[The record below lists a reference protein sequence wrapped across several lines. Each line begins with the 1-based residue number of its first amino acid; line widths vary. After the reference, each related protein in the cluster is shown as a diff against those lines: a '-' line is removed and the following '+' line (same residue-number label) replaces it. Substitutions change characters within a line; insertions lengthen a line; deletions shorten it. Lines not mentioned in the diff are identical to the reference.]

1 MTEERWA
8 GVSMDPAE
16 LWKRWYETS
25 MGVWS
30 NVLQQGQ
37 RNYADP
43 YGLYRQWFE
52 TVQDLQESVTG
63 ADAGLAKSF
72 NGASSGV
79 AAALPSAAQQEL
91 WGKFFDAT
99 VESWQKSIG
108 LGQETVDL
116 TPRWLEMLE
125 QARNNLLSL
134 ESFPKDP
141 LEFAVQWYNA
151 TNGPFGEFVQDVVER
166 EEFLE
171 ASSRWM
177 QNYASLYRIFSRQS
191 EEYLRNLQIPVRSDI
206 SRIAGLIVALEDKVD
221 RIEEA
226 FEDFEDGY
234 AKPATAEEVG
244 ELDKR
249 PRPRRRQARPAAHG
263 ARKRPGREWR
273 LGRSG
278 GDPGHRRRPAQ
289 GARARRRPRR
299 GKRDRGRRPDHGR
312 RRPAEGRQLDD
323 GDRQLRRAAH
333 LGRADRRAVG
343 RTELLR

>member
-1 MTEERWA
+1 
-8 GVSMDPAE
+8 MDPAE

-249 PRPRRRQARPAAHG
+249 LDRVEGKLDRLLTALENGPAENGGSG
-263 ARKRPGREWR
+263 A
-273 LGRSG
+273 
-278 GDPGHRRRPAQ
+278 PAEIR
-289 GARARRRPRR
+289 ATDAARRKAREL
-299 GKRDRGRRPDHGR
+299 GVDLAAVSGTGAGGQITVEDV
-312 RRPAEGRQLDD
+312 RQK
-323 GDRQLRRAAH
+323 GDN
-333 LGRADRRAVG
+333 
-343 RTELLR
+343 